1 MTQKEKDE
9 LIAEMCRKMS
19 EKDNTMD
26 LNAYARGLE
35 DMFIAALGVYL
46 KERPWPPVFGL
57 HHPVN
62 HVPAGMYTKDQMYQS
77 FLLGWDSHGESDDN
91 NQACNDWV
99 KWMKGGADD

>member
-1 MTQKEKDE
+1 M
-9 LIAEMCRKMS
+9 
-19 EKDNTMD
+19 
-26 LNAYARGLE
+26 
-35 DMFIAALGVYL
+35 
-46 KERPWPPVFGL
+46 
-57 HHPVN
+57 N